1 MTVIMGSA
9 IPVVISSSVLDED
22 KSDINV
28 VLLLLECSTTAL
40 VFVSSSEEITF
51 NSESLLSAVVMTGA
65 SVVASQPGPLSS
77 VTTGAVSSGV
87 VMTGVSV
94 GPVSSVVV
102 TTGASLWSSWP
113 GLLSPVTI
121 GTVSSG
127 VVMTGASV

>member
-9 IPVVISSSVLDED
+9 IPVAISSSVLDED
-22 KSDINV
+22 KSNVNV
-28 VLLLLECSTTAL
+28 VLLLFECSTTTL

-65 SVVASQPGPLSS
+65 SVVKSQLGPLSS

-87 VMTGVSV
+87 VTTGASV

-102 TTGASLWSSWP
+102 TMGASLQSS
-113 GLLSPVTI
+113 
-121 GTVSSG
+121 
-127 VVMTGASV
+127 